1 MKNAQSIR
9 ILTRQ
14 IGKTCERIE
23 SLTDGIC
30 EADLSGSGSAGVYK
44 DIMLNEL
51 ENAQMLTL
59 KLTEMVSEVA
69 SEAQNNADGDS
80 GSAFFS
86 GDLNHESGDKE
97 DGEDDDEDPDRGNP
111 PSGPPFSVGV
121 IVVSDGKVLVG
132 TRLSDAGRGLLC
144 GPGGYGMEG
153 ETPEKAAQRET
164 EEEFGIT
171 PTELIPIGES
181 KEGEDGFAPH
191 LFICT
196 AFSGEPECSG
206 DEMGN
211 ASFLALES
219 LPKLSRHLYQPFADG
234 IDSML
239 SALGTDNKDGSE
251 GSGNWGHEGRPGKL
265 GGSATGGG
273 SHNRLGDKKQ
283 GFTSFSKQKKQW
295 AKPHK
300 ISLEELQKCPD
311 GTIVTGVKG
320 TYKKYVKK
328 EFDWDV
334 GEEVEKNYF
343 VNEDS
348 GTEISVEK
356 MAKYVSKKEYG
367 LAVPDSA
374 NKNYRKFKVRDDGRF
389 SETRRTAAFTTD
401 DPKEADELFRK
412 KSGEV
417 WSSLDD
423 ESKDALSSYTGSG
436 YISIN
441 RGLRKGKLDEQV
453 VKKINCITDAISKS
467 KLEKDTWLYRGVDY
481 HAAEK
486 MLGLKDGALATL
498 DLSTL
503 VGRTCRDDAF
513 MSCGTAKS
521 TGFDK
526 NVNLT
531 IYCPEGTEALYAEPF
546 SQYGEG
552 DGRRWDSAR
561 PDGKS
566 TQSNFS
572 SEFET
577 ILQRGT
583 ELQIIE
589 AKDNSGDIA
598 LVAQVIGQNYK
609 PVKAED

>member
-14 IGKTCERIE
+14 ICRTCERIE

-69 SEAQNNADGDS
+69 SESQSNEDGDC
-80 GSAFFS
+80 GSTFFS
-86 GDLNHESGDKE
+86 GELNHEEGDKE
-97 DGEDDDEDPDRGNP
+97 DGEDDDDDPDIGNP

-153 ETPEKAAQRET
+153 ETPEDAARRET
-164 EEEFGIT
+164 QEEFCIT
-171 PTELIPIGES
+171 PVELIPIGEG

-196 AFSGEPECSG
+196 SFSGEPECSS

-211 ASFLALES
+211 ASFLSLES
-219 LPKLSRHLYQPFADG
+219 LPKLSKHLYQPFADG
-234 IDSML
+234 ITSML

-265 GGSATGGG
+265 GGSASGGG
-273 SHNRLGDKKQ
+273 THNRMGDKKQ
-283 GFTSFSKQKKQW
+283 GFTSFSKQKKKW

-300 ISLEELQKCPD
+300 ITLEELQKCPD
-311 GTIVTGVKG
+311 GTIITGVKG
-320 TYKKYVKK
+320 TFKKHVKK
-328 EFDWDV
+328 EFDYSS
-334 GEEVEKNYF
+334 GKEVEVGYF
-343 VNEDS
+343 VNEDA
-348 GTEISVEK
+348 GTKIPIEK
-356 MAKYVSKKEYG
+356 MAKNVSKKEYG

-374 NKNYRKFKVRDDGRF
+374 NNNYRKFKVRDDERF
-389 SETRRTAAFTTD
+389 SETRRAAAFTTD
-401 DPKEADELFRK
+401 NPKEADDLFRT
-412 KSGEV
+412 KSGEI
-417 WSSLDD
+417 WSGLDD
-423 ESKDALSSYTGSG
+423 ESRDALNSYTGSG

-441 RGLRKGKLDEQV
+441 KGLRTGDLDSYTANKV
-453 VKKINCITDAISKS
+453 NRITDAISQS

-481 HAAEK
+481 QAAEK
-486 MLGLKDGALATL
+486 MLGLEDGTISSMDLGTL
-498 DLSTL
+498 T
-503 VGRTCRDDAF
+503 GRTCHDDAF

-521 TGFDK
+521 TGFTDEL
-526 NVNLT
+526 VSFT

-546 SQYGEG
+546 SQYGGG
-552 DGRRWDSAR
+552 DGRRWDSVR
-561 PDGKS
+561 SDGKS
-566 TQSNFS
+566 SQGFFS
-572 SEFET
+572 DEFET

-583 ELQIIE
+583 EMQVIE
-589 AKDNSGDIA
+589 AKNDGGRISIT
-598 LVAQVIGQNYK
+598 AQVISQNYK
-609 PVKAED
+609 PVG